1 MSNFK
6 KSIVIV
12 ANGDFPYH
20 SKPLQLL
27 SNASTILACDGAADT
42 LIGNKYIPDLIIGD
56 LDSISKQ
63 TKEELSKIVIKAEDQ
78 SENDLRKAIDYS
90 INKGFNTISIIGAT
104 GKREDHT
111 IGNIFSLLSYNKL
124 NIKIF
129 TDTGLFR
136 IVESGQEINSF
147 KGQNISVFSTDRT
160 IKLTTNCLKYNFN
173 KSTIS
178 TLFKGTLNE
187 SIKDKITFN
196 LNHGYIL
203 LFQEYKTL

>member
-1 MSNFK
+1 MSNLK

-20 SKPLQLL
+20 PKPLKVL
-27 SNASTILACDGAADT
+27 SSASTILACDGAADT
-42 LIGNKYIPDLIIGD
+42 LIKNKYIPDIVIGD

-63 TKEELSKIVIKAEDQ
+63 TKEKYSKIIIEAKDQ
-78 SENDLRKAIDYS
+78 SENDLRKAINYS
-90 INKGFNTISIIGAT
+90 IDKGFNTISIIGAT

-111 IGNIFSLLSYNKL
+111 IGNIFSLLNYNKL

-136 IVESGQEINSF
+136 VVENGQDINSF
-147 KGQNISVFSTDRT
+147 KGQNISIFSTDKT
-160 IKLTTNCLKYNFN
+160 IKLTTNYLKYNFN
-173 KSTIS
+173 KSIIS
-178 TLFKGTLNE
+178 TIFKGTLNK
-187 SIKDKITFN
+187 SIKDKITFK
-196 LNHGYIL
+196 LSHGYIL